1 MNFIT
6 GKHLS
11 RRTFLRGSGA
21 SVALPFLDAMAPA
34 GRAFRD
40 PAEDFTRMVAIYE
53 AMGCAGGNDWGD
65 SQYLFAPAK
74 IGRDFEIGE
83 QSQLKPLEAY
93 KDYMTVVSQLD
104 CRMAE
109 PFKAEEIG
117 GDHDRT
123 TAVFLTQSH
132 PLQTEADVF
141 CGKSIDQ
148 IHADRYGQE
157 TAMPSL
163 ELTVSRIDRSCAYN
177 YHCAYTFS
185 AAWRTP
191 TDPLPAIREP
201 RSVFEQLFGAGHSAV
216 DRVNRLRKNRSV
228 LDFIAGE
235 LADLKRTLGAT
246 DRLALDEYSTHLR
259 ELERRIGLV
268 EAQNSSGEERAMP
281 EAPTGIPDRWEEHM
295 ELMFDLQVLALQADL
310 TRVITLIAGVDQEN
324 RTHPESGT
332 NKSWHGA
339 SHHGNVPADILD
351 YNKINTYR
359 MSQMAYL
366 LEKMKTTTDA
376 GVPLLDKTA
385 IVWGS
390 SMGDPNL
397 HNHRRCPLV
406 LFGKANG
413 ALEGNMHIRA
423 PQGTPMANAFV
434 SLMQSIGHEDF
445 SHVGDSTGELALRYS
460 SMPTTASE
468 AGA

>member
-1 MNFIT
+1 MNYIT

-11 RRTFLRGSGA
+11 RRTFLRGAGA
-21 SVALPFLDAMAPA
+21 SVGLPFLDAMAPA

-40 PAEDFTRMVAIYE
+40 PAEGFTRMVAVYE

-65 SQYLFAPAK
+65 TQNLFAPAK
-74 IGRDFEIGE
+74 IGRDFEFAA

-93 KDYMTVVSQLD
+93 RDYLTVISQTD

-132 PLQTEADVF
+132 PLQPEADVYI
-141 CGKSIDQ
+141 GKSIDQ
-148 IHADRYGQE
+148 IHADRFGQD

-163 ELTVSRIDRSCAYN
+163 ELSVSRGDRSCAYN
-177 YHCAYTFS
+177 YHCAYTF
-185 AAWRTP
+185 AMAWRTP
-191 TDPLPAIREP
+191 TSPLPTILEP
-201 RSVFEQLFGAGHSAV
+201 RVVFEQLFGAGNSAA
-216 DRVNRLRKNRSV
+216 DRSARLQKNRSV

-235 LADLKRTLGAT
+235 LGELKRTLGAT

-281 EAPTGIPDRWEEHM
+281 EAPSGIPDRWEEHM

-310 TRVITLIAGVDQEN
+310 TRVITLISGVDQEN

-332 NKSWHGA
+332 NVSWHGA
-339 SHHGNVPADILD
+339 SHHSNVPSAILD

-359 MSQMAYL
+359 LSQMAYF
-366 LEKMKTTTDA
+366 LEKMKNTMEGDKS
-376 GVPLLDKTA
+376 LLDKTA
-385 IVWGS
+385 IIWGS

-397 HNHRRCPLV
+397 HNHRRCPLI
-406 LFGKANG
+406 FMGKANG

-423 PQGTPMANAFV
+423 PQGAPMANAMV
-434 SLMQSIGHEDF
+434 SLMQAIGHDDF
-445 SHVGDSTGELALRYS
+445 ASLGDSTGELPLTYPRGTNA
-460 SMPTTASE
+460 AE
-468 AGA
+468 AGV

>member
-40 PAEDFTRMVAIYE
+40 PAEGFTRMVAIYE

-65 SQYLFAPAK
+65 TQNLFAPAQ
-74 IGRDFEIGE
+74 IGRNFELGV

-93 KDYMTVVSQLD
+93 KDYMTIISQTD

-123 TAVFLTQSH
+123 TAVFLTQAH

-141 CGKSIDQ
+141 AGKSIDQ
-148 IHADRYGQE
+148 IHADRFGQE
-157 TAMPSL
+157 TALPSL

-185 AAWRTP
+185 MAWRTP
-191 TDPLPAIREP
+191 TDPLPAMLEP
-201 RSVFEQLFGAGHSAV
+201 RVVFEQLFGAGNSAA
-216 DRVNRLRKNRSV
+216 DRSARLRKNRSV

-235 LADLKRTLGAT
+235 LADLKRTLGAA
-246 DRLALDEYSTHLR
+246 DRLALDEYGTHLR

-268 EAQNSSGEERAMP
+268 ESQNESGEERAMP
-281 EAPTGIPDRWEEHM
+281 EAPSGVPDRWEEHM
-295 ELMFDLQVLALQADL
+295 ELMFDLQVLAMQADL

-339 SHHGNVPADILD
+339 SHHGNVPNDILD

-359 MSQMAYL
+359 TSQMAYF
-366 LEKMKTTTDA
+366 LEKMKNTQEGT
-376 GVPLLDKTA
+376 GSLLDKTA

-413 ALEGNMHIRA
+413 ALEGNLHIRA
-423 PQGTPMANAFV
+423 PQGTPMANAMV
-434 SLMQSIGHEDF
+434 SLMQSIGHDDF
-445 SHVGDSTGELALRYS
+445 SQLGDSTGELPLTFPKGTS
-460 SMPTTASE
+460 TTE
-468 AGA
+468 AGV